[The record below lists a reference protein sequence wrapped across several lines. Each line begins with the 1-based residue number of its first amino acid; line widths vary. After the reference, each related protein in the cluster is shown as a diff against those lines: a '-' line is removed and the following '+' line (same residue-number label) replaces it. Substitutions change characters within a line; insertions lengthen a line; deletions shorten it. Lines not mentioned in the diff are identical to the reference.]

1 MQWAADPSLAAEKVA
16 TLLLPLFSRNY
27 HRYLLFTTKDGWMEG
42 CKGPNKIIKQTLLES
57 RPLLQGMNVELN
69 LKLKFIEPGS
79 NNFAQPY
86 TK

>member
-1 MQWAADPSLAAEKVA
+1 MD
-16 TLLLPLFSRNY
+16 
-27 HRYLLFTTKDGWMEG
+27 G
-42 CKGPNKIIKQTLLES
+42 CKGPNKIIKQTLLET